1 MKIIKIILTILIII
15 QFSSVAC
22 AQDTIETTV
31 EVHVN
36 QLFTNLQR
44 IISSPLEEYTVQNMH
59 KAMDYSIEILK
70 IAPGTLA
77 AYCTLGQYDF
87 TLKYR
92 FGDKAKEKYKQLKYK
107 YLDDLENFNDDVA
120 ERLIFMTLLYEF
132 DPEND
137 KNYAKN
143 RVKCLETLKK
153 MKDECQNKDYAAL
166 ALAILL
172 DRRHD
177 KYNEEF
183 MQRYPNHPAIPLIE
197 LGNAMSENYQESIEK
212 ILKLA
217 EKYKDV
223 IMPDGIP
230 FKVDCYSAVSSFY
243 YEIGN
248 KEMAQKYF
256 EKIEKEHPDYIYLN
270 ELKEKLTPKL
280 TREKLMGN

>member
-1 MKIIKIILTILIII
+1 MKIIKIILTILIIT
-15 QFSSVAC
+15 QFSSAVF
-22 AQDTIETTV
+22 AQDSTETTG
-31 EVHVN
+31 EVYVN
-36 QLFTNLQR
+36 QLFTNLQQ
-44 IISSPLEEYTVQNMH
+44 IISSPSEEYTEQNMH
-59 KAMDYSIEILK
+59 KAMDYSVEILK
-70 IAPGTLA
+70 LAPGSLA

-92 FGDKAKEKYKQLKYK
+92 FGDKAKEKYKQLKDK
-107 YLDDLENFNDDVA
+107 YLNEIENFNDDVA
-120 ERLIFMTLLYEF
+120 EKLIFMTLLYEF

-137 KNYAKN
+137 KNYAIN
-143 RVKCLETLKK
+143 RKKCLDVLKK
-153 MKDECQNKDYAAL
+153 MKDECQNNDYAAL

-172 DRRHD
+172 DRKYD

-183 MQRYPNHPAIPLIE
+183 MRRYPNHPAIPLIE
-197 LGNAMSENYQESIEK
+197 LGNSMSENYQESIEK

-217 EKYKDV
+217 EKHKDV
-223 IMPDGIP
+223 VMPDGIP

-256 EKIEKEHPDYIYLN
+256 EKIEKEYPNYIYLH

-280 TREKLMGN
+280 TREQLMGN

>member
-1 MKIIKIILTILIII
+1 MNVIKIILTIFIII
-15 QFSSVAC
+15 QFSSAAY
-22 AQDTIETTV
+22 AQNNIATTV
-31 EVHVN
+31 EVHIN
-36 QLFTNLQR
+36 QLFTDIQK
-44 IISSPLEEYTVQNMH
+44 IICSPSEDYTTNNMH
-59 KAMDYSIEILK
+59 VALDYSVEVLR
-70 IAPGTLA
+70 IAPGSLA

-92 FGDKAKEKYKQLKYK
+92 FGDKAKEKYKRLKDK
-107 YLDDLENFNDDVA
+107 YINEIENFNDDVA
-120 ERLIFMTLLYEF
+120 EKLIFMTLLYEF

-137 KNYAKN
+137 KNYAIN
-143 RVKCLETLKK
+143 RKKCLEALKK

-172 DRRHD
+172 DRRYD

-183 MQRYPNHPAIPLIE
+183 IRRYPNHPAIPLIE
-197 LGNAMSENYQESIEK
+197 LGNSMSENYQDSIEK

-217 EKYKDV
+217 EKHKNV
-223 IMPDGIP
+223 VMPDGIP

-248 KEMAQKYF
+248 KEMAHKYF
-256 EKIEKEHPDYIYLN
+256 EKIEKEYPNYIYLH

-280 TREKLMGN
+280 TREQLMGN